1 MTGTTILAM
10 LFGAALVAV
19 GVLSAA
25 LADRI
30 RGIRSQR
37 ERPITAPRTVRTAQ
51 PIEVIEPE
59 LVTVPTKPPRRAEA
73 KIQQPIP
80 VEGHMANDVIAA
92 LVAAGYK
99 KTQATEA
106 AWGCNTADR
115 TSIEAWVTAAL
126 RRCAQGGAS

>member
-1 MTGTTILAM
+1 M
-10 LFGAALVAV
+10 LFGAALVAI
-19 GVLSAA
+19 GVLATA

-37 ERPITAPRTVRTAQ
+37 ERPIAALRAACAAA
-51 PIEVIEPE
+51 PIEVIEPAP
-59 LVTVPTKPPRRAEA
+59 VTLPTKQSRRAEA
-73 KIQQPIP
+73 KVQQPIP

-99 KTQATEA
+99 KSQATEA
-106 AWGCNTADR
+106 AWGCSTSDR

-126 RRCAQGGAS
+126 KRCAQGGAS